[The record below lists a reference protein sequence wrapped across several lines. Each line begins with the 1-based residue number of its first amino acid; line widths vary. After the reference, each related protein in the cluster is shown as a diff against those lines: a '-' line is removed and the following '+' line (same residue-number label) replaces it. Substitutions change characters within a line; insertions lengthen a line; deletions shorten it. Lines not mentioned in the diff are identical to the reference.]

1 MLACVFSTATG
12 DIKLVPLHWLYLLMP
27 KKEVKVAATPAKTVV
42 KAFCNAKIKKA
53 VLVNFVGDPRTFG
66 CPELKMA
73 AVRRKP
79 LRLTNHIYP
88 ERRDLCS
95 FIQTDGT

>member
-53 VLVNFVGDPRTFG
+53 V
-66 CPELKMA
+66 
-73 AVRRKP
+73 
-79 LRLTNHIYP
+79 
-88 ERRDLCS
+88 
-95 FIQTDGT
+95 

>member
-53 VLVNFVGDPRTFG
+53 VLVNFVGDPRTFVG
-66 CPELKMA
+66 IPRTLEILQDINVIA
-73 AVRRKP
+73 RKKKIIP
-79 LRLTNHIYP
+79 P
-88 ERRDLCS
+88 S
-95 FIQTDGT
+95 